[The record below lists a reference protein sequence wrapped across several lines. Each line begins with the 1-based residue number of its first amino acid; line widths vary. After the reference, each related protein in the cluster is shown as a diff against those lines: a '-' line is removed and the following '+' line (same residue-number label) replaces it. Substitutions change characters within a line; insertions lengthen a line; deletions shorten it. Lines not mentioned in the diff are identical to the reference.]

1 MPFKDRE
8 RPLLLTPK
16 DPAERGPVE
25 FTFDDPA
32 LVVSEVTAVASV
44 QEGKDSNPSL
54 VIGGT
59 SFVANSATVLVQNGV
74 HGVVYKIKATITL
87 TDGTRHV
94 YTVLLPV
101 VIL

>member
-1 MPFKDRE
+1 MPFKDSE
-8 RPLLLTPK
+8 RPLLLKPK
-16 DPAERGPVE
+16 EPGCRAPIE

-44 QEGKDSNPSL
+44 QEGKDSNPAL

>member
-16 DPAERGPVE
+16 DPAERGPIE

-32 LVVSEVTAVASV
+32 LVVSEVTAVATV
-44 QEGKDSNPSL
+44 QEGKDSNPAAI
-54 VIGGT
+54 IGGT
-59 SFVANSATVLVQNGV
+59 SFATNNASVLVQNGV
-74 HGVVYKIKATITL
+74 HGVLYKIKATITL

-94 YTVLLPV
+94 YSVLLPV
-101 VIL
+101 ITL